1 LSSTTSPDRSAPTSE
16 RGQVLVL
23 FAGGV
28 LALLVVA
35 ALAFDVGMMLLERRD
50 QQDAADAAA
59 LAGARFIFEPD
70 CNAGTGWAC
79 TKARAAATAVALANG
94 FDDASPVQQVIVH
107 IPAVHGRYDLLPSFV
122 EVEIGSQRPSIFAG
136 VLGKAQWPVGTF
148 AVATNDNHLE
158 FPFSTLAL
166 NPTMCKAIMV
176 SGQGELEA
184 FGNIQS
190 NSNGSE
196 AGCGGI
202 GMSRTGGGE
211 INIIADDATCRSAGA
226 IQNQGSGTM
235 TCSQAPGS
243 FALPDPLGDLSAP
256 TKPALAAPLQKIGHT
271 KAIEPR
277 CPGASP
283 PPVETQAN
291 GCDLAGNGGGSRG
304 TAWLLSPGLY
314 PAGLTIDNEAR
325 AYLLPGIY
333 WIGGG
338 GLAVNGDA
346 SLVTV
351 DSLATATSLNGMPV
365 TTPACW
371 APTGNCKTLW
381 NSNGGGVLF
390 YNSKLPTKA
399 GGPIDIGGG
408 GGVLFVK
415 ALFDPVSTPPDP
427 NEIYNNM
434 SVFQDRTVTSTVVF
448 NGSNADA
455 EVAGIVYV
463 PAGGVQV
470 NGSSS
475 AFTMDQVIAD
485 WFKVNGS
492 TGTIHVLKRVGVDA
506 IVTAAGL
513 VD

>member
-1 LSSTTSPDRSAPTSE
+1 MSSTTSPDPSRTSE

-35 ALAFDVGMMLLERRD
+35 ALAFDVGMLLLERRD

-59 LAGARFIFEPD
+59 LAGARFIFEAD

-79 TKARAAATAVALANG
+79 TRARAAATAVALENG
-94 FDDASPVQQVIVH
+94 FDDADAAQSVQVH
-107 IPAVHGRYDLLPSFV
+107 IPAIHGRYDRLPNFV

-136 VLGKAQWPVGTF
+136 VLGKTQWPVGTF

-158 FPFSTLAL
+158 FPFSMLAL
-166 NPTMCKAIMV
+166 NPTACKAIMV
-176 SGQGELEA
+176 NGQGEVEA

-202 GMSRTGGGE
+202 GLSRTGGGE
-211 INIIADDATCRSAGA
+211 INIIADDATCRSAGT

-235 TCSQAPGS
+235 TCAQAPGS
-243 FALPDPLGDLSAP
+243 FSLPDPLGGLPEP
-256 TKPALAAPLQKIGHT
+256 TKPGLAAPVQKIGHT
-271 KAIEPR
+271 VAIQAR
-277 CPGASP
+277 CPGATP
-283 PPVETQAN
+283 PPTETQTT
-291 GCDLAGNGGGSRG
+291 GCDLAGNSGTARG

-314 PAGLTIDNEAR
+314 PAGLSIDNQAK

-346 SLVTV
+346 SLITV
-351 DSLATATSLNGMPV
+351 DSLATATAMNSRPV
-365 TTPACW
+365 TTQPCW
-371 APTGNCKTLW
+371 EPGGSCKTLW
-381 NSNGGGVLF
+381 DSNGGGVLF

-415 ALFDPVSTPPDP
+415 AFFDPVSDPPDQV
-427 NEIYNNM
+427 EDYNNI

-463 PAGGVQV
+463 PAAIVQV

-475 AFTMDQVIAD
+475 DFTLDQIIAD
-485 WFKVNGS
+485 QFKVNGS